1 MEKLNPFV
9 YETITAN
16 GMPTPDIPVKLYP
29 TYSQCYED
37 IIIDGV
43 IKADQ
48 RLRGN
53 QDFVFVEIGANH
65 PVATSSSYLFRKK
78 YNMPTILVE
87 ANPKLIPA
95 LEQFRSGDVV
105 INCAVVDNDLPKIDF
120 FISKNNET
128 SSLDSDFVTIRTPGI
143 VEKITVPT
151 IRINQIL
158 DSINQAKK
166 QIILSIDVEAYDL
179 PILQDI
185 DYQQYRPYLILIEPS
200 EDYQPGSIA
209 NIVSFMRSKNYSLI
223 TETPVNLLFKTN
235 ILS

>member
-9 YETITAN
+9 YETITAH
-16 GMPTPDIPVKLYP
+16 GMPKPDIPVKLYP

-37 IIIDGV
+37 VIIDSM
-43 IKADQ
+43 IQAHQ
-48 RLRGN
+48 RLHGTR
-53 QDFVFVEIGANH
+53 DFVFVEIGANH
-65 PVATSSSYLFRKK
+65 PVATSSSYLFREK
-78 YNMPTILVE
+78 YRMPSVLVE

-95 LEQFRSGDVV
+95 LEQFRAGDAV
-105 INCAVVDNDLPKIDF
+105 INCAVVDHAQPEIEF

-151 IRINQIL
+151 VRINQIL

-179 PILQDI
+179 PILKDI
-185 DYQQYRPYLILIEPS
+185 NFEQYRPYLILIEPS
-200 EDYQPGSIA
+200 EDYQPGSIG
-209 NIVSFMRSKNYSLI
+209 NIIKFMQENNYTLVA
-223 TETPVNLLFKTN
+223 ETPVNLLFKTN
-235 ILS
+235 I